1 VAGKLSDAPENSR
14 IHEELG
20 RALQAKGDI
29 EGAQRQLERAVKLAP
44 DAAALHFKLGQIYG
58 RRGLNE
64 RAQQEFA
71 VCAKLN
77 GGHSS
82 REVPNLFSAARSAKQ

>member
-1 VAGKLSDAPENSR
+1 
-14 IHEELG
+14 
-20 RALQAKGDI
+20 
-29 EGAQRQLERAVKLAP
+29 LAP
-44 DAAALHFKLGQIYG
+44 DAAALHFKLGQIYR

-71 VCAKLN
+71 ECAKLN

-82 REVPNLFSAARSAKQ
+82 REVPNPSSPARPTKQWAAIAVAFNNQLQKHSREAEPNPCIYGRRSGLG